1 MNCKKD
7 FPILKQK
14 VHGKNLVYLD
24 SAASSQKPKRVI
36 EAIKKYYETMNA
48 NVHRGVYK
56 FSEEA
61 TIAYE
66 DAHKTVRD
74 FINAKK
80 TNEGE
85 IIFTSGTTAS
95 INTVAY
101 SFCLQ
106 NIKKGDEIIVSEMEH
121 HSNLVPWQQLANM
134 KGAKLKIVKMNE
146 GFEIDMEDLKKQ
158 TTNKTKIAALNHIS
172 NSLGSINDVKAAT
185 EILHD
190 KNALSCID
198 AAQSVPHMPIHVQK
212 IDCDFLAFSGHKMCG
227 PTGTGVLFGKEEL
240 LKNMSPFMFGGGM
253 INSVTFKQT
262 TWANS
267 PEKFEAG
274 TPNIAGAVGL
284 AEAVNY
290 LKKAGM
296 QDVLKHEQQLTKYAL
311 ERLQSTSGVEIYGK
325 KEIKNRAG
333 VISFNIKGVHAHD
346 VASVLDTE
354 GIAVRAGHHC
364 TQPLMELLKTK
375 ATVRASFYIYN
386 TKEDVDKL
394 IEAIEKVKKVFA

>member
-1 MNCKKD
+1 MNYKKE

-14 VHGKNLVYLD
+14 IHGKELVYLD
-24 SAASSQKPKRVI
+24 SAASSQKPRVVI
-36 EAIKKYYETMNA
+36 EAIKNYYEHTNA

-56 FSEEA
+56 LSEEA

-66 DAHKTVRD
+66 DAHEIVRD
-74 FINAKK
+74 FINARK

-85 IIFTSGTTAS
+85 IIFTAGTTAS

-106 NIKKGDEIIVSEMEH
+106 NIKKGDEILVSEMEH

-134 KGAKLKIVKMNE
+134 KGAKLKVVKMNKY
-146 GFEIDMEDLKKQ
+146 FEIDLEDLKKQ

-172 NSLGSINDVKAAT
+172 NSLGSINDIKAAT

-198 AAQSVPHMPIHVQK
+198 AAQSVPHMPLTVQK
-212 IDCDFLAFSGHKMCG
+212 INCDFLAFSGHKMCG
-227 PTGTGVLFGKEEL
+227 PTGIGVLFGKEEL
-240 LKNMSPFMFGGGM
+240 LKKMNPFMFGGGM
-253 INSVTFKQT
+253 INSVSFKKT
-262 TWANS
+262 TWADS

-284 AEAVNY
+284 AAAVTF
-290 LKKAGM
+290 LKKVGM
-296 QDVLKHEQQLTKYAL
+296 QDLSQHEHTLTKYAL
-311 ERLQSTSGVEIYGK
+311 EKLQTIPEVEVYGK
-325 KEIKNRAG
+325 KDMENRAG
-333 VISFNIKGVHAHD
+333 VISFNIKNIHAHD

-375 ATVRASFYIYN
+375 ATARASFYMYN
-386 TKEDVDKL
+386 TKKDVDKL
-394 IEAIEKVKKVFA
+394 VEAIEKVKKVFA